1 MPMNAI
7 RHHGRFAL
15 APLLLLASLSGC
27 ALQSDMRI
35 LEDRLI
41 SLERKNADLQQAL
54 SRNRQEKQTLEQQL
68 QQYGSLIEE
77 KDVSLRDQ
85 SAGLQASADRIRSE
99 IQAINGR
106 LEETAFR
113 LNQRI
118 DALERTIESRPPAP
132 SADFSSSAGADEMA
146 GEMYDR
152 GVDSGRIDDSAGPPP
167 SGAPD
172 VLYATGKQAFDQ
184 QDYDRAERHFR
195 QLLDRHPRAALAGN
209 AQFWLGEIFYRR
221 RNFEEA
227 ILAYQQVIENYSD
240 GNKVAAAL
248 LKQGFAFSSLGDKD
262 NARLI
267 LRELLD
273 RFSHTREARIAEQK
287 LDTL

>member
-1 MPMNAI
+1 MNPI
-7 RHHGRFAL
+7 RNHVWSVLPL
-15 APLLLLASLSGC
+15 ALLLASLSGC

-54 SRNRQEKQTLEQQL
+54 SRNRQEKQALEQQL

-77 KDVSLRDQ
+77 KDMSLRNQ
-85 SAGLQASADRIRSE
+85 SAGLQVTADQIRSE

-118 DALERTIESRPPAP
+118 DDLERKVQTGPVVGP
-132 SADFSSSAGADEMA
+132 SSGFSSPMDRDEMDGGA
-146 GEMYDR
+146 PGSASVGE
-152 GVDSGRIDDSAGPPP
+152 AAPPTG
-167 SGAPD
+167 SPD
-172 VLYATGKQAFDQ
+172 VLYATGKQAFDE
-184 QDYDRAERHFR
+184 QDYDLAARHFR
-195 QLLDRHPRAALAGN
+195 QLLSRHPRATLAGN
-209 AQFWLGEIFYRR
+209 AQFWLGEIFYHRR
-221 RNFEEA
+221 DFEEA

-267 LRELLD
+267 LQELLN
-273 RFSHTREARIAEQK
+273 RFAHTREARIAEQK
-287 LDTL
+287 LDNL

>member
-1 MPMNAI
+1 MNPI
-7 RHHGRFAL
+7 RNHVWSLIPPA
-15 APLLLLASLSGC
+15 LLLVSLSGC
-27 ALQSDMRI
+27 ALQSDVRI

-41 SLERKNADLQQAL
+41 SLERKNADLQETL
-54 SRNRQEKQTLEQQL
+54 SRNRQEKQSLEQRL
-68 QQYGSLIEE
+68 QQYGNLIEE
-77 KDVSLRDQ
+77 KDMSLRDQ
-85 SAGLQASADRIRSE
+85 SAGLQVTADQIRSE

-118 DALERTIESRPPAP
+118 DALERNIESRPPAP
-132 SADFSSSAGADEMA
+132 SADFSSSGGA
-146 GEMYDR
+146 GERNDR
-152 GVDSGRIDDSAGPPP
+152 RVDSGRIDDSAGPPP

-195 QLLDRHPRAALAGN
+195 QLLDRHPRATLAGN

-227 ILAYQQVIENYSD
+227 ILAYQQVIETYPD

-248 LKQGFAFSSLGDKD
+248 LKQGFAFSGLGDKE

-287 LDTL
+287 LDNL

>member
-1 MPMNAI
+1 MA
-7 RHHGRFAL
+7 
-15 APLLLLASLSGC
+15 LLLASLSGC

-54 SRNRQEKQTLEQQL
+54 SRNRQEKQSLEQQL

-77 KDVSLRDQ
+77 KDMSLRNQ
-85 SAGLQASADRIRSE
+85 SAGLQVTADQIRSE

-118 DALERTIESRPPAP
+118 DDLERKVQTAPAP
-132 SADFSSSAGADEMA
+132 GPSPGFSSSMGRDEMDGGA
-146 GEMYDR
+146 P
-152 GVDSGRIDDSAGPPP
+152 DSASVGEAPAPTG
-167 SGAPD
+167 SPD

-184 QDYDRAERHFR
+184 QDYDRAARHFQ
-195 QLLDRHPRAALAGN
+195 QLLNRYPQAPQADN
-209 AQFWLGEIFYRR
+209 AQFWIGEIFYQQ

-227 ILAYQQVIENYSD
+227 ILAYQQVIETYPD
-240 GNKVAAAL
+240 GNKLVAAL

-267 LRELLD
+267 LQELLN
-273 RFSHTREARIAEQK
+273 RFPHTREARIAEQK
-287 LDTL
+287 LDNL

>member
-1 MPMNAI
+1 MNPI
-7 RHHGRFAL
+7 RNLRGAVL
-15 APLLLLASLSGC
+15 LSLLLLAPLSGC

-54 SRNRQEKQTLEQQL
+54 SRDRQEKQALEQEL

-77 KDVSLRDQ
+77 KDVSLRSQ
-85 SAGLQASADRIRSE
+85 SAGLQATADQIRSE
-99 IQAINGR
+99 IQALNGR

-118 DALERTIESRPPAP
+118 DGLERQIQTAPPAP
-132 SADFSSSAGADEMA
+132 SGNFSG
-146 GEMYDR
+146 
-152 GVDSGRIDDSAGPPP
+152 
-167 SGAPD
+167 SGAPGAAGTGSSPAAAAPPPTGSAD

-184 QDYDRAERHFR
+184 QDYEEAGRHFR
-195 QLLDRHPRAALAGN
+195 QLLNLYPQATQADN
-209 AQFWLGEIFYRR
+209 AQFWLGDILYQQ

-227 ILAYQQVIENYSD
+227 ILAYQQVIENYPD

-248 LKQGFAFSSLGDKD
+248 LKQGFAFAAIGDKP
-262 NARLI
+262 NAELI
-267 LRELLD
+267 LQELIN
-273 RFSHTREARIAEQK
+273 RFPHTRESRIAEQK
-287 LDTL
+287 LETL